1 MIDLDRLRK
10 VFRTALGL
18 ADDADVDGLEYQSI
32 DKWDSLAHMTLVAAL
47 EDEFDV
53 MIDTDDVL
61 TMSSFTKAR
70 ELLERL
76 SARP

>member
-76 SARP
+76 SA

>member
-10 VFRTALGL
+10 VFRSALGL
-18 ADDADVDGLEYQSI
+18 ADDADVDGLEYQGI
-32 DKWDSLAHMTLVAAL
+32 DQWDSLAHMSLVAAL

-76 SARP
+76 SA